1 MKEIVSI
8 VNQKG
13 GVGKTSTAHALGAGL
28 SNRGH
33 KVLFVDLDPQGNL
46 SYILQAKVGPSAYDL
61 LTKRANIDEVLQSG
75 PQGDFIP
82 SGPALAPAD
91 MDINTTGKEYRLKE
105 VISGL
110 SYDFIVIDTPP
121 ALGILTVNALTASN
135 SIVIPA
141 QADIFSLQGIGQL
154 YGTIQAVTQY
164 CNPALTIR
172 GILLTRH
179 TCRTVLSREVADMIA
194 DTASKLG
201 TKVFETP
208 IRENVAV
215 KEAQARKDNI
225 FSYAPG
231 SNAASD
237 YSSLIKEMEV

>member
-28 SNRGH
+28 RNRGH
-33 KVLFVDLDPQGNL
+33 NVLFVDLDPQGNL
-46 SYILQAKVGPSAYDL
+46 SYILQAKAGPSAYDL
-61 LTKRANIDEVLQSG
+61 LTKRAGVDEVLQSG

-82 SGPALAPAD
+82 SGPALATAD

-105 VISGL
+105 VLSGL

-135 SIVIPA
+135 SIIIPA

-164 CNPALTIR
+164 CNPALAIR

-179 TCRTVLSREVADMIA
+179 TNRTVLSREVADMIA
-194 DTASKLG
+194 DTAAQLD
-201 TKVFETP
+201 TKVFETA

-215 KEAQARKDNI
+215 KEAQASKDDI
-225 FSYAPG
+225 FSYAPR
-231 SNAASD
+231 SNAAND
-237 YSSLIKEMEV
+237 YSALIQEMEV